1 MAHVQRD
8 GELNPPVNS
17 IMYFAGHTLFSP
29 GKPAAQVP
37 MIAVGPFATVKDV
50 YSGWG
55 NMCESKNLSNSSP
68 SS

>member
-1 MAHVQRD
+1 
-8 GELNPPVNS
+8 
-17 IMYFAGHTLFSP
+17 MYFAGHTLFSP

-37 MIAVGPFATVKDV
+37 MIAVGPFATAKDV